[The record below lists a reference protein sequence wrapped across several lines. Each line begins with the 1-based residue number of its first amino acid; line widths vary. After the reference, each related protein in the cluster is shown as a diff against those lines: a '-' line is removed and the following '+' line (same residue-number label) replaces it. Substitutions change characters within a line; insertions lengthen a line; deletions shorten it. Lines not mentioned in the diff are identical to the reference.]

1 MEIPSKS
8 HPLVRLAWQVGVR
21 VVEHDCLGL
30 AAEGAFRFLL
40 SFGPALIFTVAL
52 TSLVGLDDESIE
64 FVTGA
69 LNPILPQGSSLFVE
83 ATVRA
88 AIENPATGL
97 LTTSFLVSIWTA
109 SGVLGSFTKGLNRA
123 YNVVYTRY
131 AIFRSIIVSMLLV
144 PAIAVPITVA
154 AVMVVFG
161 GTLARIAADQG
172 TFPFLESFL
181 GFVFRWATTVLL
193 VVFVLA
199 IIYRWSPVHP
209 MRFVDVLPGAG
220 LATGLWIAVSLAFRV
235 FTASHLARYQIYG
248 SLTAVVVFLFWVYLS
263 AFVFLVGA
271 EFNAQLLE
279 NRGEEPVLSPEVAA
293 ALEEKS
299 SSA

>member
-1 MEIPSKS
+1 VEIPSNS
-8 HPLVRLAWQVGVR
+8 HPLVRLAWQIGLR
-21 VVEHDCLGL
+21 VVDHDCLGL

-40 SFGPALIFTVAL
+40 SFGPALIFTVAM

-69 LNPILPQGSSLFVE
+69 LNPILPEGSSLFVE
-83 ATVRA
+83 ASVRA
-88 AIENPATGL
+88 ALENPATGL
-97 LTTSFLVSIWTA
+97 LTTSLLVTVWTA

-123 YNVVYTRY
+123 YNVVYTQY
-131 AIFRSIIVSMLLV
+131 TFWRSIIVSILLV
-144 PAIAVPITVA
+144 PAIAVPITTA

-161 GTLARIAADQG
+161 GTLARYAAQYG
-172 TFPFLESFL
+172 GFPFLESFL
-181 GFVFRWATTVLL
+181 GFFFRWATTILL
-193 VVFVLA
+193 VVIVLA

-209 MRFVDVLPGAG
+209 GRFFGVLPGAA
-220 LATGLWIAVSLAFRV
+220 LATGLWIAVSLAFRF
-235 FTASHLARYQIYG
+235 FTASSLARYQIYG

-279 NRGEEPVLSPEVAA
+279 NRGEAPVMSSDVALSVDG
-293 ALEEKS
+293 
-299 SSA
+299 

>member
-1 MEIPSKS
+1 MF
-8 HPLVRLAWQVGVR
+8 RLAWQIGLR
-21 VVEHDCLGL
+21 VIDHDCLGL

-40 SFGPALIFTVAL
+40 SFGPALIFTVAM

-69 LNPILPQGSSLFVE
+69 LTPILPEGSSLFVE
-83 ATVRA
+83 ASVRA
-88 AIENPATGL
+88 ALENPATGL
-97 LTTSFLVSIWTA
+97 LTTSLLVTVWTA
-109 SGVLGSFTKGLNRA
+109 SGVFGSFTKGLNRA
-123 YNVVYTRY
+123 FNVVYTQY
-131 AIFRSIIVSMLLV
+131 AFWRSIVVSMLLV
-144 PAIAVPITVA
+144 PAIAVPVTLA

-161 GTLARIAADQG
+161 GTLARYAAHYG
-172 TFPFLESFL
+172 GYPFLESYF

-193 VVFVLA
+193 VIIVLA

-209 MRFVDVLPGAG
+209 MRFRDVLPGAAV
-220 LATGLWIAVSLAFRV
+220 ATGMWIVVSLAFRL
-235 FTASHLARYQIYG
+235 FTASSLARYQIYG

-279 NRGEEPVLSPEVAA
+279 NRGEEPVMSPEVALA
-293 ALEEKS
+293 VEE
-299 SSA
+299 